1 MSEHDTAEETILDE
15 VLSLIAGVPDVVIA
29 LIVVVAGYWLSRLVV
44 RLLGRSVARRFK
56 RPSVS
61 RTVLRSMRISII
73 ALSIVVAAYI
83 LGLTETELLLS
94 VGVISAII
102 AILLA
107 PLVSNFI
114 SGVFVLAD
122 QPYEIGDLIEIV
134 DRETRGYV
142 EDITLRY
149 TKIFTLNNTF
159 MVVPNALIRE
169 RDVVNYSAEDERTRQ
184 SIEIIVTY
192 EGDLEQARRHFERAA
207 ANVDDVI
214 AGGPPIRIGS
224 ARYRAN
230 PVCHITAYGDDG
242 VELLLRYWVRKPYRL
257 QTARSDI
264 LEAIW
269 REMDDLDVEFAYP
282 HRHHIFDETS
292 GSVQFTVDDGD
303 DLP

>member
-15 VLSLIAGVPDVVIA
+15 VLSLIAGVPDFVFALVVVI
-29 LIVVVAGYWLSRLVV
+29 AGYWLSRLVV

-61 RTVLRSMRISII
+61 RTILRSMRISII

-292 GSVQFTVDDGD
+292 GSVRFAVDDRD
-303 DLP
+303 DQR